1 MIKEL
6 SLVNCQSWENEVLK
20 LAADRVNILCADNNV
35 GKSVFGKML
44 RNAVFP
50 DRLRTKEVRM
60 QYIRHGAPY
69 AQLGMLGDDGAVVLF
84 RIYPDR
90 VIYAYRE
97 VGKDKFIMSP
107 TIPDTMVRMLGLR
120 YNDKSHLITNV
131 IDAGQ
136 QLFLVNSDQQ
146 ANNSII
152 LEYMTDDEIEGFLA
166 YMEELYRQ
174 TVTSSDSVYSRFRYV
189 TGQLDELKHV
199 NTDFMEQ
206 SINRTQTLMQ
216 LLDRLT
222 EAGGKLHTIRQD
234 GGGELD
240 FGVLLH
246 LAELALKCR
255 RAEGYHAKVQSFNSM
270 DYALAGFGAKVQS
283 VSRLIGNARVT
294 ELGDYQRMRV
304 IEKVATKIATVRDA
318 IGGIHPSKLPT
329 LAAKPQL
336 LTVTEKVQEVLRLQR
351 ALDHSVQEAARC
363 NCFIAKAREQLLQG
377 GKSVDCAVYGKVVY
391 DGKTCIPLGN

>member
-6 SLVNCQSWENEVLK
+6 NLVNCQSWENEVLE

-35 GKSVFGKML
+35 GKSIFGKML

-50 DRLRTKEVRM
+50 ERLRTKEVRM
-60 QYIRHGAPY
+60 QYIRHGASY

-90 VIYAYRE
+90 VFYAYRE

-107 TIPDTMVRMLGLR
+107 TIPDTMIRMLGLR

-152 LEYMTDDEIEGFLA
+152 LEYMTDDQIEEFLA
-166 YMEELYRQ
+166 YMEELHRQ
-174 TVTSSDSVYSRFRYV
+174 TVIASDGVYSRLRYI
-189 TGQLDELKHV
+189 TGQLDQLKYV

-206 SINRTQTLMQ
+206 SINRAQILMQ

-222 EAGGKLHTIRQD
+222 EAKEKLRMIKQAGR
-234 GGGELD
+234 EEVD
-240 FGVLLH
+240 FEVLIPLT
-246 LAELALKCR
+246 EIALKYKQ
-255 RAEGYHAKVQSFNSM
+255 AASYPTKVQPFNST
-270 DYALAGFGAKVQS
+270 DYVLAGLGAKIQS
-283 VSRLIGNARVT
+283 AGQLLNNASVT
-294 ELGDYQRMRV
+294 ELGDYGKMVRA
-304 IEKVATKIATVRDA
+304 EKIAMKLATVRDNV
-318 IGGIHPSKLPT
+318 GRIHLSKLP
-329 LAAKPQL
+329 AFADKPQL
-336 LTVTEKVQEVLRLQR
+336 LGITEKLQEVLRLQR
-351 ALDHSVQEAARC
+351 TLNHSVQMATQYDHLITE
-363 NCFIAKAREQLLQG
+363 AREQLLQG
-377 GKSVDCAVYGKVVY
+377 GKSVDCAIYGKVVY
-391 DGKTCIPLGN
+391 DGKSCVPLDN

>member
-240 FGVLLH
+240 FGVLLP

-294 ELGDYQRMRV
+294 ELGAYPRMRV

>member
-222 EAGGKLHTIRQD
+222 EAGGNFI
-234 GGGELD
+234 
-240 FGVLLH
+240 
-246 LAELALKCR
+246 
-255 RAEGYHAKVQSFNSM
+255 QSGRM
-270 DYALAGFGAKVQS
+270 GAGNWTLGFCFPWQS
-283 VSRLIGNARVT
+283 
-294 ELGDYQRMRV
+294 
-304 IEKVATKIATVRDA
+304 
-318 IGGIHPSKLPT
+318 LP
-329 LAAKPQL
+329 
-336 LTVTEKVQEVLRLQR
+336 
-351 ALDHSVQEAARC
+351 
-363 NCFIAKAREQLLQG
+363 
-377 GKSVDCAVYGKVVY
+377 
-391 DGKTCIPLGN
+391 

>member
-240 FGVLLH
+240 FGVLLP

-336 LTVTEKVQEVLRLQR
+336 LTVTEKGQEVLRLQR

>member
-146 ANNSII
+146 ANNSSI

-240 FGVLLH
+240 FGVLLP

>member
-131 IDAGQ
+131 MDAGQ

-240 FGVLLH
+240 FGVLLP

>member
-240 FGVLLH
+240 FGVLLP

-283 VSRLIGNARVT
+283 VSRLIVNARVT
-294 ELGDYQRMRV
+294 ELGDYQRMRG

>member
-107 TIPDTMVRMLGLR
+107 KIPDTMVRMLGLR

-206 SINRTQTLMQ
+206 SINRAQTLMQ

-240 FGVLLH
+240 FGVLLP

-336 LTVTEKVQEVLRLQR
+336 LTVTEKMQEVLRLQR

>member
-1 MIKEL
+1 
-6 SLVNCQSWENEVLK
+6 
-20 LAADRVNILCADNNV
+20 
-35 GKSVFGKML
+35 
-44 RNAVFP
+44 
-50 DRLRTKEVRM
+50 
-60 QYIRHGAPY
+60 
-69 AQLGMLGDDGAVVLF
+69 
-84 RIYPDR
+84 
-90 VIYAYRE
+90 
-97 VGKDKFIMSP
+97 
-107 TIPDTMVRMLGLR
+107 MLGLR

-240 FGVLLH
+240 FGVLLP

>member
-240 FGVLLH
+240 FGVLLP

>member
-6 SLVNCQSWENEVLK
+6 SLVNCQSWENEVLE
-20 LAADRVNILCADNNV
+20 LAVDRVNILCADNNV

-69 AQLGMLGDDGAVVLF
+69 AQLGMLGDDSAVVLF

-90 VIYAYRE
+90 VVYAYKE

-152 LEYMTDDEIEGFLA
+152 LEYMTDDQIEGFLA
-166 YMEELYRQ
+166 YMEELYKQ
-174 TVTSSDSVYSRFRYV
+174 TVMTSDGVYSKFRYV
-189 TGQLDELKHV
+189 TGRLDELKHV
-199 NTDFMEQ
+199 STDFMEQ
-206 SINRTQTLMQ
+206 SINRAQTLMQ

-222 EAGGKLHTIRQD
+222 EAGGKLRAIRQV
-234 GGGELD
+234 GGGELN
-240 FGVLLH
+240 FGHLIP
-246 LAELALKCR
+246 LAEIALKCS
-255 RAEGYHAKVQSFNSM
+255 RAGNYHVKVQDFNFT
-270 DYALAGFGAKVQS
+270 DYILAGLGAKIQS
-283 VSRLIGNARVT
+283 TSRMIDNARVM
-294 ELGDYQRMRV
+294 ELGDYQRMRKT
-304 IEKVATKIATVRDA
+304 EKVVTKLATVRDT
-318 IGGIHPSKLPT
+318 IRGIHPSKLPVLT
-329 LAAKPQL
+329 DKPQL
-336 LTVTEKVQEVLRLQR
+336 LSVTKKLQEVLRLQR
-351 ALDHSVQEAARC
+351 ALDCSVQAAAQC
-363 NCFIAKAREQLLQG
+363 DCLVAEAREQLLQG
-377 GKSVDCAVYGKVVY
+377 GKSVECAIYGKVVY

>member
-84 RIYPDR
+84 RIYQDR

-206 SINRTQTLMQ
+206 SINRAQTLMQ

-240 FGVLLH
+240 FGVLLP

-270 DYALAGFGAKVQS
+270 DYALAGLAAKVQS

-294 ELGDYQRMRV
+294 ELGDYQRMKG

-318 IGGIHPSKLPT
+318 IGGIHPSKLPA

-336 LTVTEKVQEVLRLQR
+336 LTVIEKMQEVLRLQR

-363 NCFIAKAREQLLQG
+363 DCFIAKAREQLLQG

>member
-44 RNAVFP
+44 RNAVVP

-174 TVTSSDSVYSRFRYV
+174 SVTSSDSVYSRFRYV

-199 NTDFMEQ
+199 NTDFMAQ

-240 FGVLLH
+240 FGVLLP

>member
-84 RIYPDR
+84 RIYQDR

-206 SINRTQTLMQ
+206 SINRAQTLMQ

-240 FGVLLH
+240 FGVLLP

-270 DYALAGFGAKVQS
+270 DYALAGLAAKVQS

-318 IGGIHPSKLPT
+318 IGGIHPSKLPA

-336 LTVTEKVQEVLRLQR
+336 LTVIEKMQEVLRLQR
-351 ALDHSVQEAARC
+351 TLDHSVQEAARC
-363 NCFIAKAREQLLQG
+363 DCFIAKAREQLLQG

>member
-240 FGVLLH
+240 FGVLLP

-318 IGGIHPSKLPT
+318 IGGIHPPKLPT

>member
-69 AQLGMLGDDGAVVLF
+69 SQLGML
-84 RIYPDR
+84 
-90 VIYAYRE
+90 RE

-240 FGVLLH
+240 FGVLLP

>member
-60 QYIRHGAPY
+60 QYVRHGAPY

-84 RIYPDR
+84 RIYQDR

-206 SINRTQTLMQ
+206 SINRAQTLMQ

-234 GGGELD
+234 WGGELD
-240 FGVLLH
+240 FGVLLP

-270 DYALAGFGAKVQS
+270 DYALAGLAAKVQS

-318 IGGIHPSKLPT
+318 IGEIHPSKLPA

-336 LTVTEKVQEVLRLQR
+336 LTVIEKMQEVLRLQR

-363 NCFIAKAREQLLQG
+363 DCFIAKAREQLLQG

>member
-50 DRLRTKEVRM
+50 NRLRTKEVRM

-240 FGVLLH
+240 FGVLLP

-363 NCFIAKAREQLLQG
+363 NCFIAKARERLLQG

>member
-240 FGVLLH
+240 FGVLLP
-246 LAELALKCR
+246 LAELALTCR

>member
-240 FGVLLH
+240 FGVLLP

-294 ELGDYQRMRV
+294 ELGDYQRMKKKK
-304 IEKVATKIATVRDA
+304 KVATKIATVRDA

>member
-240 FGVLLH
+240 FGVLLP

-294 ELGDYQRMRV
+294 ELWDYQRMRV

>member
-1 MIKEL
+1 MVKEL

-240 FGVLLH
+240 FGVLLP

>member
-174 TVTSSDSVYSRFRYV
+174 TVTSPDSVYSRFRYV

-240 FGVLLH
+240 FGVLLP

>member
-240 FGVLLH
+240 FGVLLP

-270 DYALAGFGAKVQS
+270 DYELAGFGAKVQS

>member
-240 FGVLLH
+240 FGVLLP

-363 NCFIAKAREQLLQG
+363 NCFIAKARERLLQG

>member
-60 QYIRHGAPY
+60 QYVRHGAPY

-84 RIYPDR
+84 RIYQDR

-206 SINRTQTLMQ
+206 SINRAQTLMQ

-240 FGVLLH
+240 FGVLLP

-270 DYALAGFGAKVQS
+270 DYALAGLGAKVQFL
-283 VSRLIGNARVT
+283 VRLIGNARMT

-318 IGGIHPSKLPT
+318 IKGIHPSKLPA

-336 LTVTEKVQEVLRLQR
+336 LTVTEKMQEVLRLQD
-351 ALDHSVQEAARC
+351 ALNHSVQEAARC
-363 NCFIAKAREQLLQG
+363 DCFITKAREQLLQG